1 MTKRVRGDFQ
11 VKFTVYAA
19 IVLFSLLQ
27 APALAAGTEGYHLY
41 VARFSDGD
49 ITVIDSA
56 THKEIGKITMGF
68 GSNPAEIIQSPDK
81 KLLYVSNRGLDE
93 LAVIDV
99 KSGKVT
105 ARIKTGIHPNFT
117 KMTTD
122 GRYLVVA
129 NNQDNQATVIDLS
142 TNAVAG
148 KPAAGSG
155 ASGVAITDDSRYVYI
170 TSIYDDDISVIDLG
184 NMERVRIVKV
194 RGAMAIVIPHGSR
207 FAYLCSN
214 RNSISILDISVN
226 EVVGS
231 IPVGDTPNYITLS
244 SDGVRAFVTNAMS
257 NTLSVIDLAK
267 RAVIKE
273 IAVGREP
280 TSSALSPDGKFL
292 FVNNYSDGDTDGSIS
307 VIDVNSLTEI
317 ERFKFVR
324 NPRALAVLPAK

>member
-1 MTKRVRGDFQ
+1 MTLFCLLP
-11 VKFTVYAA
+11 AP
-19 IVLFSLLQ
+19 VLS
-27 APALAAGTEGYHLY
+27 AGTAEYRLY

-56 THKEIGKITMGF
+56 THKEVGKIVMGF
-68 GSNPAEIIQSPDK
+68 GSNPAEVIPSPNK

-93 LAVIDV
+93 IAVIDV
-99 KSGKVT
+99 KSGKVF

-117 KMTTD
+117 KITPD

-129 NNQDNQATVIDLS
+129 NNQDNHAAVIDLS
-142 TNAVAG
+142 TNAVVG
-148 KPAAGSG
+148 RPSEGMG
-155 ASGVAITDDSRYVYI
+155 ASGVAITDDSRYAYI
-170 TSIYDDDISVIDLG
+170 TSIYDDDISVIDLKK
-184 NMERVRIVKV
+184 MERARIVKV
-194 RGAMAIVIPHGSR
+194 RGAMAIVIPPGSR

-214 RNSISILDISVN
+214 RNSVSILDTVSI

-244 SDGVRAFVTNAMS
+244 LDGRIAFVTNALS
-257 NTLSVIDLAK
+257 NTLSVIDLEK

-280 TSSALSPDGKFL
+280 TSSALSPDGRFL
-292 FVNNYSDGDTDGSIS
+292 FVNNHSDGDTDGSIS
-307 VIDVNSLTEI
+307 VIDTGSLKEVDRI
-317 ERFKFVR
+317 KFWR